1 MKDKPV
7 RLRFQID
14 TTKDVRDYAKAYAY
28 QNGLTLNEFILLAIS
43 SAGDSKLKKLIES
56 EIGTDKKLPKK

>member
-43 SAGDSKLKKLIES
+43 NAGDSKLKKLIES

>member
-28 QNGLTLNEFILLAIS
+28 QNGLTLNEFILLAIAN
-43 SAGDSKLKKLIES
+43 AGDGKLKKLIES
-56 EIGTDKKLPKK
+56 EIGKEKKLPK